1 MIINT
6 TAGKTYAVTTQTD
19 CTVSTADGVLI
30 ASCPAGSQTCFIAP
44 SAEVEVS
51 DDSALV
57 TESFKGALG
66 GSSAS
71 GGSGQFQ
78 TITVAGD
85 LTAKGVLK
93 LGENGAWIKGA
104 TNREIGMDIL
114 SVYTNGT
121 INNLYNTGKG
131 VFSGPA
137 IFNAGVTMA
146 QSLTVDGNTILKG
159 GMGVGGAMLFYDS
172 SGVQAAQISGEYLS
186 PDENGVVL
194 GNGGGMD
201 FLRIKYNSA
210 SKYIDIQP
218 IISGSTFCLP
228 LLAPISVNGACS
240 ADSFQFG
247 PNGIGFDPSNPTR
260 VVTSG
265 AWGFGSADFAG
276 GVTMSQTL
284 NVAGVATV
292 FRCAVYDAAY
302 SLFAVLTGEAVW
314 QNRSSGTFGLYG
326 DNDYSMG
333 VTLSVGRSNGEAARI
348 IKQNQNTPLSQ
359 TDVPNLAEG
368 DARWVKFNNTLTDAQ
383 YTALAVKDETTL
395 YVTDTGKIYLGS
407 YAIN

>member
-1 MIINT
+1 MKIDTIK
-6 TAGKTYAVTTQTD
+6 GCSYVVTCTGA
-19 CTVSTADGVLI
+19 CTVQVLQPA
-30 ASCPAGSQTCFIAP
+30 ASPITILEAAKAGQYVFVAP
-44 SAEVEVS
+44 TDAVEVS
-51 DDSALV
+51 DEHALV
-57 TESFKGALG
+57 TQTFKAASL
-66 GSSAS
+66 GSSAQ
-71 GGSGQFQ
+71 GGG
-78 TITVAGD
+78 IGN
-85 LTAKGVLK
+85 
-93 LGENGAWIKGA
+93 GENAML
-104 TNREIGMDIL
+104 NSL
-114 SVYTNGT
+114 SVAT
-121 INNLYNTGKG
+121 
-131 VFSGPA
+131 VDCSGPA
-137 IFNAGVTMA
+137 TFNAGVTMA

-210 SKYIDIQP
+210 SKYIDIQT

-247 PNGIGFDPSNPTR
+247 PNGISFNSSNPTM
-260 VVTSG
+260 VETSG
-265 AWGFGSADFAG
+265 SWQFGTATFAG
-276 GVTMSQTL
+276 GVTMNQSL
-284 NVAGVATV
+284 NVAGMATMY
-292 FRCAVYDAAY
+292 RCAVYDEAY
-302 SLFAVLTGEAVW
+302 SVMSVQTGEAVW
-314 QNRSSGTFGLYG
+314 QNKSSGTFSLRGDDNGL
-326 DNDYSMG
+326 MG
-333 VTLSVGRSNGEAARI
+333 VTLTVGRNDREAARI

>member
-6 TAGKTYAVTTQTD
+6 TAGKTYAVTPQRD

-93 LGENGAWIKGA
+93 LGENGAWIKGV

-137 IFNAGVTMA
+137 TFNAGVTMA

-210 SKYIDIQP
+210 SKYIDIQTL
-218 IISGSTFCLP
+218 ISESTFCLP

-247 PNGIGFDPSNPTR
+247 PNGIGFNSSNPTM
-260 VVTSG
+260 VETSG
-265 AWGFGSADFAG
+265 SWQFGTATFAG
-276 GVTMSQTL
+276 GVTMNQSL
-284 NVAGVATV
+284 NVAGMATMY
-292 FRCAVYDAAY
+292 RCAVYDEAY
-302 SLFAVLTGEAVW
+302 SVMSVQTGEAVW
-314 QNRSSGTFGLYG
+314 QNKSSGTFSLRGDDNGL
-326 DNDYSMG
+326 MG
-333 VTLSVGRSNGEAARI
+333 VTLTVGRNDREAARI

>member
-1 MIINT
+1 MKIDTIK
-6 TAGKTYAVTTQTD
+6 GCSYVVTCTGA
-19 CTVSTADGVLI
+19 CTVQVLQPA
-30 ASCPAGSQTCFIAP
+30 ASPITILEAAKAGQYVFVAP
-44 SAEVEVS
+44 TDAVEVS
-51 DDSALV
+51 DEHALV
-57 TESFKGALG
+57 TQTFKAASL
-66 GSSAS
+66 GSSAQ
-71 GGSGQFQ
+71 GGG
-78 TITVAGD
+78 IGN
-85 LTAKGVLK
+85 
-93 LGENGAWIKGA
+93 GENAML
-104 TNREIGMDIL
+104 NSL
-114 SVYTNGT
+114 SVAT
-121 INNLYNTGKG
+121 
-131 VFSGPA
+131 VDCSGPA
-137 IFNAGVTMA
+137 TFNAGVTMA

-172 SGVQAAQISGEYLS
+172 FGVQAAQISGEYLS

-210 SKYIDIQP
+210 SKYIDIQT

-247 PNGIGFDPSNPTR
+247 PNGIGFNSSNPTM
-260 VVTSG
+260 VETSG
-265 AWGFGSADFAG
+265 SWQFGTATFAG
-276 GVTMSQTL
+276 GVTMNQSL
-284 NVAGVATV
+284 NVAGMATMYR
-292 FRCAVYDAAY
+292 FAVYDEAY
-302 SLFAVLTGEAVW
+302 SVMSVQTGEAVW
-314 QNRSSGTFGLYG
+314 QNKSSGTFSLRGDDNGL
-326 DNDYSMG
+326 MG
-333 VTLSVGRSNGEAARI
+333 VTLTVGRNDREAARI